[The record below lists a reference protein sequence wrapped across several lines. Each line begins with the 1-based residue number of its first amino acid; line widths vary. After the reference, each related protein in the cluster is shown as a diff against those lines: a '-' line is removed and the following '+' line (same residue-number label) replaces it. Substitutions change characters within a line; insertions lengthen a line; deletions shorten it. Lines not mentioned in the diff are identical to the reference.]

1 MRGVYF
7 PIRPRYSFRMARV
20 RGSRNADHDEAR
32 ERLLASVRARLL
44 EPDGAQASFRELAA
58 AAEVS
63 VATLRHYFGTREAL
77 LKEVMAAMHRS
88 GGPYLLAAAT
98 EPHGPARESLRWFLA
113 QLVEGWGY
121 GVGDMTAFGL
131 AAGLR
136 QAELG
141 PAYVQELLEPTLQA
155 AEARLARHVAD
166 GELRRCDVRHAA
178 LALVS
183 PVLLALLHQR
193 QLSGAR
199 CRPLDLER
207 LVDDHLEAFLRAYGA
222 QPPPEDAPAAT
233 APARRR
239 ARP

>member
-1 MRGVYF
+1 MK
-7 PIRPRYSFRMARV
+7 
-20 RGSRNADHDEAR
+20 GSRNADHDEAR
-32 ERLLASVRARLL
+32 ERLLVAVQARLL
-44 EPDGAQASFRELAA
+44 ELDGAQASFRELAA
-58 AAEVS
+58 AAGVS

-77 LKEVMAAMHRS
+77 LKEVMAAMHRA

-98 EPHGPARESLRWFLA
+98 EPHGPVRESLRWFLG

-141 PAYVQELLEPTLQA
+141 PAYVQELLEPNLQA
-155 AEARLARHVAD
+155 AEARLARHVAE

-178 LALVS
+178 LLLVS
-183 PVLLALLHQR
+183 PMLLALLHQR

-199 CRPLDLER
+199 CRPLDVERFLE
-207 LVDDHLEAFLRAYGA
+207 DHLDAFLRAYGA
-222 QPPPEDAPAAT
+222 DRPAPDEEAT